1 MKKLFEKLKKYSISD
16 AIKIEESD
24 RQFIALN
31 NLYQNIQNKDFYL
44 PLIISNSLICYQ
56 LS

>member
-1 MKKLFEKLKKYSISD
+1 MKELYNKLKKYSLND

-24 RQFIALN
+24 RQYIALKS
-31 NLYQNIQNKDFYL
+31 LYENILDKDLYL
-44 PLIISNSLICYQ
+44 ALIISNSLICYQ